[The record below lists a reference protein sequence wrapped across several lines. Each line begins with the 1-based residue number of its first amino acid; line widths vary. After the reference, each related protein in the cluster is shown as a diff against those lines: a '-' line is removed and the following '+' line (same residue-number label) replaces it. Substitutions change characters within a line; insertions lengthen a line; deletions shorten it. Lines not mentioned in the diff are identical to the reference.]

1 MFFEQGH
8 VLEEVSMAEASRQQ
22 HGRGS
27 EESSG
32 PHGRVQES
40 LIGFSDGI
48 GKDNTRSC
56 VWARS

>member
-1 MFFEQGH
+1 MFFERGH
-8 VLEEVSMAEASRQQ
+8 VLEEVFMAEASRQQ

-48 GKDNTRSC
+48 GKDTKLC
-56 VWARS
+56 LG